1 MVTRGLEVA
10 VGTGWGLRGGRA
22 GTGSPSFL
30 QFERCRNGREK
41 VDWRNNAGLGE
52 WSGESEELGEI
63 NNMIKGLILG
73 ILLGLLLIAGCV
85 YLYFSSGHAPIATSA
100 PPIPFE
106 KTFARIG
113 LHAYLDKLPHPAP
126 QVAADEANLISGAK
140 VYKEQCSVCHGL
152 PGEPKGAIQAGMY
165 PAPPQLFH
173 GTGVTDDDAWES
185 YWKVENGIRMSG
197 MPGFKGQLTEMQIW
211 QVSVLVKNA
220 DKITEPVKKELAAGA
235 TTPMSMAMPENPA
248 AKPKKK

>member
-1 MVTRGLEVA
+1 
-10 VGTGWGLRGGRA
+10 
-22 GTGSPSFL
+22 
-30 QFERCRNGREK
+30 
-41 VDWRNNAGLGE
+41 
-52 WSGESEELGEI
+52 
-63 NNMIKGLILG
+63 MIKGLILG

-197 MPGFKGQLTEMQIW
+197 MPGFKGQLTETQIW

-220 DKITEPVKKELAAGA
+220 DKITEPVKRELAAGA